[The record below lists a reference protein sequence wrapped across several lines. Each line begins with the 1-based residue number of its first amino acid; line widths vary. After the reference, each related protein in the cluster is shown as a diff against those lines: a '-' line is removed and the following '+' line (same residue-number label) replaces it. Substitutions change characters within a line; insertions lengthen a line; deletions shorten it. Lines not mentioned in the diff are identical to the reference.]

1 MTTKLTNGDYRRFST
16 AAYLLFRY
24 IRLTPQ
30 LAIYLLIITLLPP
43 MFDGPIWQGLIQRIG
58 GQCRRTWWQH
68 LLYVQN
74 IYDPNNL
81 VRLKCFFFMEFILI
95 IIVISV
101 VYTSGIWL
109 PICNYIG
116 LHCYQRL

>member
-1 MTTKLTNGDYRRFST
+1 MKLTNGDYRRFST

-81 VRLKCFFFMEFILI
+81 VRLKGFFFIEFILI